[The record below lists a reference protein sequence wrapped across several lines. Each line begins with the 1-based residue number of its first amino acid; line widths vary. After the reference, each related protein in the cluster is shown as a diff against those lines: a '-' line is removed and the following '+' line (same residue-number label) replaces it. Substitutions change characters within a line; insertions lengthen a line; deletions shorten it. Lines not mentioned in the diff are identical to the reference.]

1 MKEVLVIIPDRDINT
16 FLAHTLVGLIEQT
29 HRDVRVVTIDERS
42 YDGSYGALN
51 AADVLAQ
58 DHIIPI
64 FCEDWELAAS
74 LNEALTFADTVIIA
88 QMDSNGLS
96 IQDYPAKP
104 REGQDENPR
113 PFLVV
118 NNSSKDDKG
127 T

>member
-29 HRDVRVVTIDERS
+29 HRDVRVVTIDQS
-42 YDGSYGALN
+42 TYDGSYGAIN
-51 AADVLAQ
+51 AADVLSQ

-74 LNEALTFADTVIIA
+74 LNEALALADTVIIA
-88 QMDSNGLS
+88 QMDAKQLS
-96 IQDYPAKP
+96 GQERDASAPEDDTAK
-104 REGQDENPR
+104 PR

-118 NNSSKDDKG
+118 NNSKPDTSDE
-127 T
+127 

>member
-42 YDGSYGALN
+42 YDDSYGALN

-74 LNEALTFADTVIIA
+74 LNEALTLADTVIIA
-88 QMDSNGLS
+88 QMDARGLV
-96 IQDYPAKP
+96 IQDHSANESEDQDAK
-104 REGQDENPR
+104 PR

-118 NNSSKDDKG
+118 NNSNKDEKD

>member
-74 LNEALTFADTVIIA
+74 LNEALAFADTVIIA
-88 QMDSNGLS
+88 QMDAEGLAVQEKPAPAPED
-96 IQDYPAKP
+96 QDAKP
-104 REGQDENPR
+104 RPV
-113 PFLVV
+113 LVV
-118 NNSSKDDKG
+118 NNSTKDDKG